1 MTKKNKYKGVPNKKK
16 APITENKTQEE
27 TPRDKDLKIVEE
39 KGAEP
44 KVKLEPMEHLTLEK
58 AKKHLD
64 QMSALATMPLR
75 LDHQIQCIK
84 VIQQQLFKLHL
95 QQVILL
101 DGCTDFLQELNTIQ
115 PTTDLEEQRVL
126 ETFNEVKSKL
136 SEVFEHFLP
145 AQLELLKQETKVLQV
160 SNQLMAE

>member
-16 APITENKTQEE
+16 TATNKEEE

-39 KGAEP
+39 KCPEP
-44 KVKLEPMEHLTLEK
+44 ELKPEPMEQLSMEK
-58 AKKHLD
+58 TKKHLD

-115 PTTDLEEQRVL
+115 PTSVLEEQRVL

-145 AQLELLKQETKVLQV
+145 AQLELLKQETKIMQV
-160 SNQLMAE
+160 SNQLVSE